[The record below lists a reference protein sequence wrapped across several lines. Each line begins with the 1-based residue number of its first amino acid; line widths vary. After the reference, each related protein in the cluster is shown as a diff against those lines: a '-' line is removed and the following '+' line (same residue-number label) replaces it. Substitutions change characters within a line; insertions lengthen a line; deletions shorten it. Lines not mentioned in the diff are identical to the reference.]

1 LEEIKMTNWNEIDAN
16 VKQWLKEAG
25 NKIRN
30 SFADTLD
37 IQTKSNPNDLVT
49 NVDKETEQ
57 FFIEKIKQN
66 YPDHAILGE
75 EGFGDKLETLDGIV
89 WIIDPI
95 DGTMNFIYQQ
105 RNFAISIGIFEN
117 GVGHLGYIYD
127 VAHDELYFAE
137 KGKGAFLNGEP
148 LKKLTP
154 VKVEEAIIAL
164 NATWLVQNKR
174 MDPKPLISL
183 AKTVRGTRSYG
194 TAALEFA
201 YVAAG
206 RLDGYIT
213 MRLSPWDFAGGKIL
227 VEETGGIVTN
237 LKGKPLNLLGQ
248 NSIFVAKPGL
258 HTEIMERFLKDI

>member
-1 LEEIKMTNWNEIDAN
+1 MTNWNEIDAK
-16 VKQWLKEAG
+16 VKQWLQEAG
-25 NKIRN
+25 DNIRK
-30 SFADTLD
+30 SFTETLD

-49 NVDKETEQ
+49 NMDKATEQ

-66 YPDHAILGE
+66 YPDHSILGE
-75 EGFGDKLETLDGIV
+75 EGFGDKLESLDGVV

-105 RNFAISIGIFEN
+105 RHFAISIGIFEN
-117 GVGHLGYIYD
+117 GIGRLGYIYD

-137 KGKGAFLNGEP
+137 KGKGAFLNGKK
-148 LKKLTP
+148 LKKLAP

-164 NATWLVQNKR
+164 NSTWLVQNRR

-183 AKTVRGTRSYG
+183 AQTVRGTRSYG

-206 RLDGYIT
+206 ILDGYIT
-213 MRLSPWDFAGGKIL
+213 MRLSPWDFAAGKIL

-237 LKGKPLNLLGQ
+237 LKGEPLNLLEK
-248 NSIFVAKPGL
+248 NTIFVAKPGL
-258 HTEIMERFLKDI
+258 HTEIMERFLQNV